1 MPKLISVHALLRGA
15 RFSICE
21 IAQGD
26 RRPVTRFIEG
36 LEIQEK
42 SKIVSL
48 FRQLAETGIIRNKT
62 KFMHEEDGIY
72 AFKANKARVYCF
84 FDSDKLVLLTNGATK
99 KQRKADPNEL
109 ARAKRL
115 REAYHELR
123 KGKKK

>member
-1 MPKLISVHALLRGA
+1 MPKLISVHAIWRGA

-26 RRPVTRFIEG
+26 RYPVTRFIEG
-36 LEIQEK
+36 LGIQEK

-48 FRQLAETGIIRNKT
+48 YRQLAETGIIRNTT
-62 KFMHEEDGIY
+62 KFVHEEDGIY
-72 AFKANKARVYCF
+72 AFKANQARVYCF

-109 ARAKRL
+109 ARARRL
-115 REAYHELR
+115 REAYYGLR